1 MTNLPEQ
8 WRPILG
14 YEGLYEAS
22 SHGRIRSLPRV
33 AKSGNGY
40 RAVPGRVLS
49 VPPEKDYPVVTL
61 SKAGRVSSFRVHVL
75 VAVAF
80 LGDHR
85 RDKVVNHIDGDKS
98 NNHLSNLEWV
108 TFSDNTTFSVL
119 EKTLDRP
126 ELPPRAPRTGR
137 LTAEEVRAIRRLAV
151 RYRHKTL
158 AAHFG
163 VHYNTITGIVHGR
176 TYRHLLP
183 TEERGTAS

>member
-8 WRPILG
+8 WRPIPG

-22 SHGRIRSLPRV
+22 SHGRIRSLPRI
-33 AKSGNGY
+33 AKGPRGHH
-40 RAVPGRVLS
+40 RLKGKVLS
-49 VPPEKDYPVVTL
+49 TPPLREYPVVQL
-61 SKAGRVSSFRVHVL
+61 SKAGRATSFRVHVL

-108 TFSDNTTFSVL
+108 TYSDNTTFSVL

-137 LTAEEVRAIRRLAV
+137 LTAEEVRAIRRLAG

-183 TEERGTAS
+183 PEERGTAS